1 MPPTNKY
8 EKHFKQLGFSS
19 IAGVDEVGVGCLA
32 GPVLAAAVILKEPI
46 RGLDDSKKLS
56 PDKRRALY
64 QIIIK
69 KASAIGLGIV
79 DNHLIDKVNIL
90 KASHLA
96 MRLAV
101 EALKPKPDLLLIDGR
116 FSLELPLPQL
126 AIVKGDSK
134 SPSIA
139 AASIVAKVIRDH
151 LMDKLDKNYPQYG
164 FTKHKGYGTAL
175 HRAQILK
182 NGPSPLHRLSFIHQ
196 PLETHKWL
204 DIEQLTLYNS

>member
-8 EKHFKQLGFSS
+8 EKHFKKLGFAS

-64 QIIIK
+64 KIIIK
-69 KASAIGLGIV
+69 KAAAIGLGIV
-79 DNHLIDKVNIL
+79 DNQLIDKVNIL

-116 FSLELPLPQL
+116 FTLELPLPQL

-182 NGPSPLHRLSFIHQ
+182 NGPSPLHRLTFLPDSH
-196 PLETHKWL
+196 ETQKWL
-204 DIEQLTLYNS
+204 DIEQLSLYNS

>member
-8 EKHFKQLGFSS
+8 EKYFKKLGFGS

-46 RGLDDSKKLS
+46 RGLDDSKKLTAQ
-56 PDKRRALY
+56 KRRALY
-64 QIIIK
+64 QTIIK

-79 DNHLIDKVNIL
+79 DNQLIDKVNIL

-101 EALKPKPDLLLIDGR
+101 EALKPLPDLLLIDGR

-151 LMDKLDKNYPQYG
+151 LMDKLDADYPQYG
-164 FTKHKGYGTAL
+164 FIKHKGYGTAL

-182 NGPSPLHRLSFIHQ
+182 NGPSPLHRLSFLRN
-196 PLETHKWL
+196 PLETQKWL

>member
-1 MPPTNKY
+1 VPPTNKY

-79 DNHLIDKVNIL
+79 DNQLIDKVNIL

-101 EALKPKPDLLLIDGR
+101 EALKPLPDLLLIDGR

-151 LMDKLDKNYPQYG
+151 LMDKLDASYPQYG

-182 NGPSPLHRLSFIHQ
+182 NGPSPLHRLSFLRN
-196 PLETHKWL
+196 PLETQKWL